1 MDAAN
6 DLALK
11 SVGKRRAET
20 FDQLFFQ
27 ATSEMKKEDTYYL
40 LMLGEKNK
48 TAKWQTDDTY
58 FWQSFAPF
66 ESMFPSKIQIFICL
80 QQSLYELQQ
89 ADEDELLQV
98 GSLGASSDTLMY

>member
-1 MDAAN
+1 
-6 DLALK
+6 
-11 SVGKRRAET
+11 
-20 FDQLFFQ
+20 
-27 ATSEMKKEDTYYL
+27 MKKEDTYYL